1 MYLLCDLRCLI
12 SNLLSSYW
20 FLNPRSLC
28 SEVQFLITLTEV
40 DGVPECKTITWK
52 LNKKGYRNKQLY
64 LLLHLCTS
72 SLLPQALL
80 FPCNV
85 HSLQKTALAATT
97 WYNVSRLLS
106 MLQEV
111 FSYLGNKKLLNF
123 CNLSQTG
130 EKFASHHTS
139 RE

>member
-1 MYLLCDLRCLI
+1 MFDIKPFVFILVSEPKELV
-12 SNLLSSYW
+12 
-20 FLNPRSLC
+20 FRST
-28 SEVQFLITLTEV
+28 VFDNTEV

-72 SLLPQALL
+72 LLPQALL
-80 FPCNV
+80 SPCNV